1 VSAEST
7 GAAGEKRVLLSVEQL
22 RKVYHTSAGP
32 SEAVRDLTFDL
43 REGEFACLVG
53 PSGSGKTTLLKC
65 ISGLM
70 APTSGRV
77 VLTGEVVTA
86 PPRTM
91 ALVFQEYGRSLYPWL
106 RVAENVELPLKAAG
120 VAKTERRERVDEALD
135 AVGLDHVPHSYP
147 WQLSGGMQQRV
158 AIARAIAYRPEVL
171 LMDEPFA
178 AVDAQTRA
186 DLEDL
191 VRGVWKRLGLTV
203 LFVTHDI
210 DESVYLGERVIILS
224 SSPTVVQEV
233 VPIGLPT
240 ARDQLETRSSSEFAE
255 LRHHVYE
262 QIQRAKRGFSGDTVV
277 AEPDPAAHPAG
288 LVSAG
293 DDHQQIRSTHV

>member
-1 VSAEST
+1 MQPDPT
-7 GAAGEKRVLLSVEQL
+7 HAAPEAILSVRGL
-22 RKVYHTSAGP
+22 KKVYQTDGGDV
-32 SEAVRDLTFDL
+32 EAVRNLTFDL
-43 REGEFACLVG
+43 RAGELACLVG

-70 APTSGRV
+70 APTE
-77 VLTGEVVTA
+77 GEVLLDGKRVSG
-86 PPRTM
+86 PPKKM
-91 ALVFQEYGRSLYPWL
+91 AVVFQEYGRSLFPWM
-106 RVAENVELPLKAAG
+106 RVRDNVDLPLKNQG
-120 VAKTERRERVDEALD
+120 VPKAERDRLVDEALE
-135 AVGLDHVPHSYP
+135 AVGLSHVPRSYP

-158 AIARAIAYRPEVL
+158 AIARAIAYQPEVL

-191 VRGVWKRLGLTV
+191 IRAVWKKLGITI

-224 SSPTVVQEV
+224 SSPTVVQED
-233 VPIGLPT
+233 ITIDLPED
-240 ARDQLETRSSSEFAE
+240 RDQLETRSLPRFTE

-262 QIQRAKRGFSGDTVV
+262 QIQLAKKGHR
-277 AEPDPAAHPAG
+277 PAAAGTPSEGPEPAG
-288 LVSAG
+288 PAPAAASGADVA
-293 DDHQQIRSTHV
+293 

>member
-1 VSAEST
+1 MPSETTDKNIMTNPVST
-7 GAAGEKRVLLSVEQL
+7 GGTPQNNDAMLSVRGL
-22 RKVYHTSAGP
+22 KKVYQTDGGP
-32 SEAVRDLTFDL
+32 IEAVRNLTFDL
-43 REGEFACLVG
+43 RAGELACLVG

-70 APTSGRV
+70 APTEGQVLLNGVEVSG
-77 VLTGEVVTA
+77 
-86 PPRTM
+86 PPKKM
-91 ALVFQEYGRSLYPWL
+91 AVVFQEYGRSLFPWM
-106 RVAENVELPLKAAG
+106 RVRENVELPLKNQRVPKA
-120 VAKTERRERVDEALD
+120 ERDRLVDEALE
-135 AVGLDHVPHSYP
+135 AVGLSHVPMSYP

-158 AIARAIAYRPEVL
+158 AIARAVAYQPEVL

-191 VRGVWKRLGLTV
+191 IRTVWKKLGVTV

-224 SSPTVVQEV
+224 SSPTVIQEDLH
-233 VPIGLPT
+233 IDLP
-240 ARDQLETRSSSEFAE
+240 AERDQLNTRSLPRFTE

-262 QIQRAKRGFSGDTVV
+262 QIQLAKAGHR
-277 AEPDPAAHPAG
+277 PAAA
-288 LVSAG
+288 
-293 DDHQQIRSTHV
+293 TK

>member
-1 VSAEST
+1 M
-7 GAAGEKRVLLSVEQL
+7 LSVRGL
-22 RKVYHTSAGP
+22 KKVYQTDGGDV
-32 SEAVRDLTFDL
+32 EAVRNLTFDL
-43 REGEFACLVG
+43 RAGELACLVG

-70 APTSGRV
+70 TPTE
-77 VLTGEVVTA
+77 GEVLLDGKRVSG
-86 PPRTM
+86 PPKKM
-91 ALVFQEYGRSLYPWL
+91 AVVFQEYGRSLFPWM
-106 RVAENVELPLKAAG
+106 RVRDNVELPLKNQG
-120 VAKTERRERVDEALD
+120 VPKAERDRLVDEALE
-135 AVGLDHVPHSYP
+135 AVGLAHVPRSYP

-158 AIARAIAYRPEVL
+158 AIARAIAYQPEVL

-191 VRGVWKRLGLTV
+191 IRVVWKKLGVTV

-224 SSPTVVQEV
+224 SSPTVVQEDIV
-233 VPIGLPT
+233 IDLP
-240 ARDQLETRSSSEFAE
+240 AERDQLETRSLPRFTE

-262 QIQRAKRGFSGDTVV
+262 QIQLAKRGHR
-277 AEPDPAAHPAG
+277 PAAAGAPAAATAAA
-288 LVSAG
+288 SAPAAPAADPG
-293 DDHQQIRSTHV
+293 ASGA